1 MAKGKCFGFSL
12 PRQGK
17 RKTLQLN
24 LKILMRELIKED
36 IWVFFSSCNSRYTK
50 HEPRSQGGVDD
61 SLKVISVAFPLPGGQ
76 ETEARQR
83 GTDLKIG
90 RDRNQSMR
98 KRKCI
103 KTFRESLESKKL
115 LISEGS

>member
-1 MAKGKCFGFSL
+1 MAKGKHFGFSL

-36 IWVFFSSCNSRYTK
+36 FGFFSSCNSRYTK
-50 HEPRSQGGVDD
+50 HAPQSQGGVND
-61 SLKVISVAFPLPGGQ
+61 SLKEISVAFPLPGEQ

-83 GTDLKIG
+83 GTHLKIG
-90 RDRNQSMR
+90 RERNQSVR
-98 KRKCI
+98 KRK
-103 KTFRESLESKKL
+103 SV
-115 LISEGS
+115 